1 METHLLRVVGI
12 RVIALAA
19 ITSALVATSAIGLLL
34 TSPATVAA
42 ALDEGRVG
50 PIARELAIAL
60 FGVLRGL
67 LAYL

>member
-12 RVIALAA
+12 RFIVVAA
-19 ITSALVATSAIGLLL
+19 ITSALAATSAIRLLL

-50 PIARELAIAL
+50 PIARELAMAL